1 MKFEGAKGSVKSGT
15 MEALSTTLSTR
26 PALYIGP
33 GLLAATLAIK
43 VVAPALYN
51 RLVFYLRMAVV
62 FVYTVYAGT
71 STWLYGIRQE
81 RLAKEYGKK
90 ANPKLV
96 MAYCSGL
103 IKSIFPVLR
112 IKFEV
117 DIPKSVDVNASHV
130 IILNHQHRL
139 DAYLLNQVVPKH
151 QDIQLDGVNILK
163 SF

>member
-1 MKFEGAKGSVKSGT
+1 MGH
-15 MEALSTTLSTR
+15 
-26 PALYIGP
+26 
-33 GLLAATLAIK
+33 
-43 VVAPALYN
+43 
-51 RLVFYLRMAVV
+51 
-62 FVYTVYAGT
+62 
-71 STWLYGIRQE
+71 
-81 RLAKEYGKK
+81 
-90 ANPKLV
+90 
-96 MAYCSGL
+96 CSSL

>member
-1 MKFEGAKGSVKSGT
+1 

-81 RLAKEYGKK
+81 RLAKEDGKK
-90 ANPKLV
+90 V
-96 MAYCSGL
+96 W
-103 IKSIFPVLR
+103 SIEYALLFVHFKINHNKVLCE
-112 IKFEV
+112 KV
-117 DIPKSVDVNASHV
+117 TSDG
-130 IILNHQHRL
+130 ILRC
-139 DAYLLNQVVPKH
+139 
-151 QDIQLDGVNILK
+151 
-163 SF
+163 